1 MSLVRPLRR
10 LFLYSVAGGR
20 LASVNFRHGLLQVVV
35 ILIAKLVDAIFPI
48 EALADHL
55 VSLHELVD
63 FACEFIIL
71 VADDADV
78 VIHRVDLHLEVGV
91 VFEEG
96 AIGVAGTF
104 KLLAHVEELILLL
117 SDFHL

>member
-1 MSLVRPLRR
+1 MSLIRPLRR
-10 LFLYSVAGGR
+10 HFLCSVAGGR
-20 LASVNFRHGLLQVVV
+20 LAAVNFCHRLLQVVV
-35 ILIAKLVDAIFPI
+35 ILMAELVDAIFPI
-48 EALADHL
+48 EALTDHL
-55 VSLHELVD
+55 VCLHELVD
-63 FACEFIIL
+63 FASEFIIL

-91 VFEEG
+91 VLEEG

>member
-20 LASVNFRHGLLQVVV
+20 LASMNFSHRLLQVVV
-35 ILIAKLVDAIFPI
+35 ILMAKLVDAIFPI
-48 EALADHL
+48 EALSDDL
-55 VSLHELVD
+55 VCLHKLVD
-63 FACEFIIL
+63 LPSEFIIL
-71 VADDADV
+71 VADDADMI
-78 VIHRVDLHLEVGV
+78 IHRVDLNLEVGV

-96 AIGVAGTF
+96 AVGVAGAF

>member
-10 LFLYSVAGGR
+10 LCLYSVAGGW

-71 VADDADV
+71 VADDTDV

-91 VFEEG
+91 VLEEG
-96 AIGVAGTF
+96 VIGVAGTF

-117 SDFHL
+117 SNFHL